1 MLTNSISWRQRNVPS
16 RATSAWQ
23 WYLGVMLKE
32 IYSGWTAGTIDSI
45 FTSTIYHWHLK
56 KYHWLYIYIDKIV
69 VLQKCLPIPY
79 PHHPHVDTPHL
90 LFLFRIGSWTED
102 DRDGAMAGW
111 QDGRM
116 SVVFEMVASSWTRDA
131 YIYIDIYCF
140 LHLYT
145 DHRYYT
151 HINTHTQTCISF
163 GRVSL
168 PSNSNHN
175 KYD

>member
-56 KYHWLYIYIDKIV
+56 KYHWLYIYIYIDKIV

-131 YIYIDIYCF
+131 YIYIYRYLLLFAFI
-140 LHLYT
+140 HRSPILYT
-145 DHRYYT
+145 YKYT
-151 HINTHTQTCISF
+151 HTNMYIFWAC
-163 GRVSL
+163 L
-168 PSNSNHN
+168 PSQQQ
-175 KYD
+175 